1 MVGISKP
8 TKNGKK
14 RVRFLYTQ
22 SSYWN
27 LRMLVY
33 DIRFEQLHRNERFYL
48 HLQVEFFPVQ
58 KFASL
63 FIGGPREF
71 STVISQSK
79 LPYNL

>member
-1 MVGISKP
+1 
-8 TKNGKK
+8 
-14 RVRFLYTQ
+14 
-22 SSYWN
+22 
-27 LRMLVY
+27 MLVY
-33 DIRFEQLHRNERFYL
+33 DIRFEQLHRNQRFYL